1 MIEILINEFN
11 RNPNMWIFII
21 SILLLLS
28 YAAIKIKNE
37 PNDYLK
43 KSTLFEFQHFILQ
56 IPSWWSLTVNENHLI
71 KFERTDTNY
80 DWYAQY
86 WTVKDDSRSI
96 DIILNE
102 LVSSLNIIF
111 DDSDNLEKFHLKKE
125 SGNFP
130 IEISRVEGMSTM
142 DAIDRAYFDIFVA
155 KSDNKILI
163 GKSHSSILNGCVEGP
178 YFEEVLQ
185 RLKVKISD

>member
-1 MIEILINEFN
+1 MIEILVNEFN

-21 SILLLLS
+21 TILLLLS
-28 YAAIKIKNE
+28 YAAVKIKNE

-56 IPSWWSLTVNENHLI
+56 VPSWWSLTVHENHLV

-86 WTVKDDSRSI
+86 WTVKDDPRSI
-96 DIILNE
+96 EIILNE
-102 LVSSLNIIF
+102 LVASLNIIF
-111 DDSDNLEKFHLKKE
+111 DDRDNLERFHLKRE
-125 SGNFP
+125 SGSSP

-142 DAIDRAYFDIFVA
+142 DAINRAYFDIFVA

-185 RLKVKISD
+185 RLKVKN